1 MIDDELKLR
10 RGILR
15 ILSETDRLLMPEP
28 VLLDMA
34 RYEVMPAPSSYE
46 FYSAMKFL
54 EGHGYILSVRTPL
67 GGPLRWKITD
77 TGKATLLE
85 G

>member
-1 MIDDELKLR
+1 MNDELKLR
-10 RGILR
+10 RGILQ
-15 ILSETDRLLMPEP
+15 ILAETDRPLMSEP
-28 VLLDMA
+28 VLLNQA
-34 RYEVMPAPSSYE
+34 RYEVMPTPSTYE

-54 EGHGYILSVRTPL
+54 EGHGFIVSVRPPL
-67 GGPLRWKITD
+67 GGPMRWEITD